1 MVALAAFMTACSTN
15 SNIVMAEP
23 RGYNYL
29 RQHRAHDV
37 RALLRAWRKA
47 IKGTPFQVAIPG
59 KKDGFPLIQV
69 GNGKPS
75 DLPGFYVSTGI
86 HGDEPAPPWGLL
98 EWFLQ
103 GGYKPLGNRP
113 ILLFPCLNP
122 LGITEN
128 HRVDGKGRDLNR
140 IFDQVKVSPIREVR
154 AAVKGLLFHTAIC
167 LHEDYDAQGAYLY
180 DLNRTGSD
188 ATGRAL
194 LAKATNKRL
203 PIDGRKRIDG
213 RKAKDGVL
221 YRQRLDMRNIP
232 GLPEAVFFY
241 VNKLAERTLTF
252 ETPSEFA
259 LTDRID
265 AHRRFLTAAA
275 RACC

>member
-1 MVALAAFMTACSTN
+1 MVALAAFTTACSTN
-15 SNIVMAEP
+15 SSNAMSESRVSA
-23 RGYNYL
+23 YL

-37 RALLRAWRKA
+37 RKLLSAWRNA
-47 IKGTPFQVAIPG
+47 VKGTPFRVATVG
-59 KKDGFPLIQV
+59 KKDGFPLVQIS
-69 GNGKPS
+69 NGKPS
-75 DLPGFYVSTGI
+75 ARPGFYVSTGI
-86 HGDEPAPPWGLL
+86 HGDEPAPLWGLL
-98 EWFLQ
+98 EWFLK
-103 GGYKPLGNRP
+103 GGYAPLGDRP

-128 HRVDGKGRDLNR
+128 HRVDGDGRDLNR

-154 AAVKGLLFHTAIC
+154 SAIHGLQFHTAIC

-188 ATGRAL
+188 TVGRAL
-194 LAKATNKRL
+194 LAKATSKRI
-203 PIDGRKRIDG
+203 PIDGRMRIDG
-213 RKAKDGVL
+213 RKAKNGVL
-221 YRQRLDMRNIP
+221 HSQRLDMRNVP

-252 ETPSEFA
+252 ETPSEFS

-265 AHRRFLTAAA
+265 AHRRFLNAAA
-275 RACC
+275 RACG

>member
-1 MVALAAFMTACSTN
+1 MGGAADHLRRLDAGVSVALRP
-15 SNIVMAEP
+15 EP
-23 RGYNYL
+23 RLWVSLVAEHARRDGAGRVEGDKVAAL
-29 RQHRAHDV
+29 QPRVEGLGLGHQLGLVLDEWQHR
-37 RALLRAWRKA
+37 RL
-47 IKGTPFQVAIPG
+47 
-59 KKDGFPLIQV
+59 DGR
-69 GNGKPS
+69 
-75 DLPGFYVSTGI
+75 
-86 HGDEPAPPWGLL
+86 EA
-98 EWFLQ
+98 
-103 GGYKPLGNRP
+103 
-113 ILLFPCLNP
+113 
-122 LGITEN
+122 
-128 HRVDGKGRDLNR
+128 RVEA
-140 IFDQVKVSPIREVR
+140 QQPVREVR